1 MKGDIMARGVGGQ
14 GPANIMK
21 HLKGLDFPCR
31 KNDIVSFA
39 EHGEGPDT
47 NDVLQI
53 LQKIPDKSYN
63 SPRDV
68 MKEVGK
74 IE

>member
-1 MKGDIMARGVGGQ
+1 MPRGVGGH

-21 HLKGLDFPCR
+21 HLKGLNFPAR

-39 EHGEGPDT
+39 QHGEGPDT
-47 NDVLQI
+47 DEVMEI
-53 LQKIPDKSYN
+53 LQKIPERSYN

-74 IE
+74 VE